1 MQADNLKK
9 EQSNSDKRIM
19 NYDFQHPRIVFG
31 KEYMRIV
38 SENSRELARS
48 LSQFFGNLSKIAVDS
63 AINKVNE
70 YASDQFIETLN
81 DSLIVSQNLLNESE
95 GALFLMFPTD
105 YCHKYINKESG
116 GTGDIKP
123 DRVDLT
129 AIEQKILSRLSK
141 GVLNQIFKVWE
152 PIISMSLKSSIFEK
166 DYELLALKKADKLVV
181 VEFEL
186 SFGEVKEILQIGYT
200 STFLKEVVSD
210 NFNQSQS
217 FVATTLD
224 DSEVKSFEATI
235 KNMPLT
241 LKVLLGQI
249 NMGIDDLNQIQ
260 EGDVLPL
267 KQKISQPLNVLAE
280 DKIKFKA
287 YPGQSDGHRSVK
299 LVEIVK
305 ETIIKQT
312 I

>member
-1 MQADNLKK
+1 MEADSIKK
-9 EQSNSDKRIM
+9 EQSNSDKSIL
-19 NYDFQHPRIVFG
+19 NYDFQHPKIVFG

-70 YASDQFIETLN
+70 YTSDQFIETLN
-81 DSLIVSQNLLNESE
+81 DSLTVSQNLLNESE
-95 GALFLMFPTD
+95 GALFVMFPTD

-123 DRVDLT
+123 DRIDLT

-141 GVLNQIFKVWE
+141 GVLTQIFNVWE

-186 SFGEVKEILQIGYT
+186 SFGEVKEIIQVGYT

-217 FVATTLD
+217 FVVTTLD
-224 DSEVKSFEATI
+224 DREVKSFEATI

-241 LKVLLGQI
+241 LKVLLGRI
-249 NMGIDDLNQIQ
+249 NMGIDDLNHIQ

-267 KQKISQPLNVLAE
+267 KQKISQPLNILAE

-305 ETIIKQT
+305 ETITKQT

>member
-1 MQADNLKK
+1 MEADSIKK
-9 EQSNSDKRIM
+9 EQSNSDKSIL
-19 NYDFQHPRIVFG
+19 NYDFQHPKIVFG

-70 YASDQFIETLN
+70 YTSDQFIETLN
-81 DSLIVSQNLLNESE
+81 DSLTVSQNLLNESE
-95 GALFLMFPTD
+95 GALFVMFPTD

-123 DRVDLT
+123 DRIDLT

-141 GVLNQIFKVWE
+141 GVLTQIFNVWE

-166 DYELLALKKADKLVV
+166 DYELLALKKTDKLVV

-186 SFGEVKEILQIGYT
+186 SFGEVKEIIQVGYT

-224 DSEVKSFEATI
+224 DREVKSFEATI

-241 LKVLLGQI
+241 LKVLLGRI
-249 NMGIDDLNQIQ
+249 NMGIDDLNHIQ

-267 KQKISQPLNVLAE
+267 KQKISQPLNILAE

-305 ETIIKQT
+305 ETITKQT

>member
-1 MQADNLKK
+1 MQEDNLKK
-9 EQSNSDKRIM
+9 EQSNSDKTIT

-63 AINKVNE
+63 SINKVNE
-70 YASDQFIETLN
+70 YTSDQFIETLN
-81 DSLIVSQNLLNESE
+81 DSLTVSQNLLNESE

-186 SFGEVKEILQIGYT
+186 SFGEVKEIIQIGYT

-217 FVATTLD
+217 FVATNLD
-224 DSEVKSFEATI
+224 DNEIKSFEATI

-260 EGDVLPL
+260 VGDVLPL

>member
-1 MQADNLKK
+1 METGNLKK
-9 EQSNSDKRIM
+9 EQSNSDKLII

-48 LSQFFGNLSKIAVDS
+48 LSQFFGNISKIAVDS

-70 YASDQFIETLN
+70 YTSDQFIETLN
-81 DSLIVSQNLLNESE
+81 DSLTVSQNLLKESE
-95 GALFLMFPTD
+95 GALFIMFPTD

-116 GTGDIKP
+116 GTGDIQP

-141 GVLNQIFKVWE
+141 WVLNQIFKAWE
-152 PIISMSLKSSIFEK
+152 PIVSMSLKSSIFEK
-166 DYELLALKKADKLVV
+166 DYELLALKKDDKLVV

-186 SFGEVKEILQIGYT
+186 SFGEVKEIIQIGYT
-200 STFLKEVVSD
+200 STFLREVISD
-210 NFNQSQS
+210 NINQSQS
-217 FVATTLD
+217 FVATSLD
-224 DSEVKSFEATI
+224 DSEIRSFQATI

-249 NMGIDDLNQIQ
+249 NMGIDDLNQIKV
-260 EGDVLPL
+260 GDVLPL
-267 KQKISQPLNVLAE
+267 KQKISQPLNILAE

-305 ETIIKQT
+305 ETITKQT

>member
-1 MQADNLKK
+1 MEADSIKK
-9 EQSNSDKRIM
+9 EQSNSDKSIL
-19 NYDFQHPRIVFG
+19 NYDFQHPKIVFG

-70 YASDQFIETLN
+70 YTSDQFIETLN
-81 DSLIVSQNLLNESE
+81 DSLTVSQNLLNESE
-95 GALFLMFPTD
+95 GALFVMFPTD

-123 DRVDLT
+123 DRIDLT

-141 GVLNQIFKVWE
+141 GVLTQIFNVWE

-186 SFGEVKEILQIGYT
+186 SFGEVKEIIQVGYT

-217 FVATTLD
+217 FVSTTLD
-224 DSEVKSFEATI
+224 DREVKSFEATI

-241 LKVLLGQI
+241 LKVLLGRI
-249 NMGIDDLNQIQ
+249 NMGIDDLNHIQ

-267 KQKISQPLNVLAE
+267 KQKISQPLNILAE

-305 ETIIKQT
+305 ETITKQT

>member
-1 MQADNLKK
+1 MQEDNLNK
-9 EQSNSDKRIM
+9 EQSNSDKTIT

-63 AINKVNE
+63 SINKVNE
-70 YASDQFIETLN
+70 YTSDQFIETLN
-81 DSLIVSQNLLNESE
+81 DSLTVSQNLLNESE

-186 SFGEVKEILQIGYT
+186 SFGEVKEIIQIGYT

-217 FVATTLD
+217 FVATNLD
-224 DSEVKSFEATI
+224 DIEIKSFEATI

-260 EGDVLPL
+260 VGDVLPL

>member
-1 MQADNLKK
+1 
-9 EQSNSDKRIM
+9 
-19 NYDFQHPRIVFG
+19 
-31 KEYMRIV
+31 MRIV

-63 AINKVNE
+63 SINKVNE
-70 YASDQFIETLN
+70 YTSDQFIETLN
-81 DSLIVSQNLLNESE
+81 DSLTVSQNLLNESE
-95 GALFLMFPTD
+95 GALFLMIPTD

-186 SFGEVKEILQIGYT
+186 SFGEVKEIIQIGYT

-217 FVATTLD
+217 FVATNLD
-224 DSEVKSFEATI
+224 DSEIKSFEATI

-260 EGDVLPL
+260 VGDVLPL

>member
-1 MQADNLKK
+1 METDNLKK
-9 EQSNSDKRIM
+9 EETNSDKPIM

-48 LSQFFGNLSKIAVDS
+48 LSQFFGNISNIAVDS

-70 YASDQFIETLN
+70 YTSDHFIETLN
-81 DSLIVSQNLLNESE
+81 DSLTVSQNLLKESE
-95 GALFLMFPTD
+95 GALFIMFPTD

-116 GTGDIKP
+116 GTGDIQP

-141 GVLNQIFKVWE
+141 GVLNQIFKAWE
-152 PIISMSLKSSIFEK
+152 PIVSMSLKSSIFEK

-186 SFGEVKEILQIGYT
+186 SFGEVKEIIQIGYT

-224 DSEVKSFEATI
+224 DSEIKSFEATI

-267 KQKISQPLNVLAE
+267 KQKISQPLSILAE

-305 ETIIKQT
+305 ETITKQT

>member
-1 MQADNLKK
+1 METGNLKK
-9 EQSNSDKRIM
+9 EQSNSDKLII

-48 LSQFFGNLSKIAVDS
+48 LSQFFGNISKIAVDS

-70 YASDQFIETLN
+70 YTSDQFIETLN
-81 DSLIVSQNLLNESE
+81 DSLTVSQNLLKESE
-95 GALFLMFPTD
+95 GALFIMFPTD

-116 GTGDIKP
+116 GTGDIQP

-141 GVLNQIFKVWE
+141 GVLNQIFKAWE
-152 PIISMSLKSSIFEK
+152 PIVSMSLKSSIFEK
-166 DYELLALKKADKLVV
+166 DYELLAIKKADKLVV

-186 SFGEVKEILQIGYT
+186 SFGEVKEIIQIGYT
-200 STFLKEVVSD
+200 STFLREVISD
-210 NFNQSQS
+210 NINQSKS
-217 FVATTLD
+217 FVATSLD
-224 DSEVKSFEATI
+224 DSEIRSFQATI

-249 NMGIDDLNQIQ
+249 NMGIDDLNQIKV
-260 EGDVLPL
+260 GDVLPL
-267 KQKISQPLNVLAE
+267 KQKISQPLNILAE

-305 ETIIKQT
+305 ETITKQT

>member
-70 YASDQFIETLN
+70 YTSDQFIETLN

-141 GVLNQIFKVWE
+141 GVLNQIFKVGE
-152 PIISMSLKSSIFEK
+152 PIISMSLKNSIFEK

>member
-1 MQADNLKK
+1 MEADSIKK
-9 EQSNSDKRIM
+9 EQSNSDKSIL
-19 NYDFQHPRIVFG
+19 NYDFQHPKIVFG

-70 YASDQFIETLN
+70 YTSDQFIETLN
-81 DSLIVSQNLLNESE
+81 DSLTVSQNLLNESE
-95 GALFLMFPTD
+95 GALFVMFPTD

-123 DRVDLT
+123 DRIDLT

-141 GVLNQIFKVWE
+141 GVLTQIFNVWE

-186 SFGEVKEILQIGYT
+186 SFGEVKEIIQVGYT

-224 DSEVKSFEATI
+224 DREVESFEATI

-241 LKVLLGQI
+241 LKVLLGRI
-249 NMGIDDLNQIQ
+249 NMGIDDLNHIQ

-267 KQKISQPLNVLAE
+267 KQKISQPLNILAE

-305 ETIIKQT
+305 ETITKQT

>member
-1 MQADNLKK
+1 MQEDNLKK
-9 EQSNSDKRIM
+9 EQSNSDKTIT

-63 AINKVNE
+63 SINKVNE
-70 YASDQFIETLN
+70 YTSDQFIETLN
-81 DSLIVSQNLLNESE
+81 DSLTVSQNLLNESE

-186 SFGEVKEILQIGYT
+186 SFGEVKEIIQIGYT

-217 FVATTLD
+217 FVATNLD
-224 DSEVKSFEATI
+224 DIEIKSFEATI

-260 EGDVLPL
+260 VGDVLPL

>member
-1 MQADNLKK
+1 METDNLKK
-9 EQSNSDKRIM
+9 EESNSDKPIV

-70 YASDQFIETLN
+70 YTSDQFIETLN
-81 DSLIVSQNLLNESE
+81 DSLTVSQNLLNESE
-95 GALFLMFPTD
+95 GALFVMFPTG
-105 YCHKYINKESG
+105 YCHQYINKESG

-152 PIISMSLKSSIFEK
+152 PIVSMSLKSSIFEK

-186 SFGEVKEILQIGYT
+186 SFGEVKEIIQIGYT

-224 DSEVKSFEATI
+224 DREVKSFEATI

-267 KQKISQPLNVLAE
+267 KQKISQPLSILAE

-305 ETIIKQT
+305 ETITKQT

>member
-1 MQADNLKK
+1 MEADSIKK
-9 EQSNSDKRIM
+9 EQSNSDKSIL
-19 NYDFQHPRIVFG
+19 NYDFQHPKIVFG

-48 LSQFFGNLSKIAVDS
+48 LSQFFGNLSKIAVDC

-70 YASDQFIETLN
+70 YTSDQFIETLN
-81 DSLIVSQNLLNESE
+81 DSLTVSQNLLNESE
-95 GALFLMFPTD
+95 GALFVMFPTD
-105 YCHKYINKESG
+105 YCHKYIIKESG

-123 DRVDLT
+123 DRIDLT

-141 GVLNQIFKVWE
+141 GVLTQIFKAWE

-186 SFGEVKEILQIGYT
+186 SFGEVKEIIQVGYT

-217 FVATTLD
+217 FVVTTLD
-224 DSEVKSFEATI
+224 DREVKSFEATI

-241 LKVLLGQI
+241 LKVLLGRI
-249 NMGIDDLNQIQ
+249 NMGIDDLNHIQ

-267 KQKISQPLNVLAE
+267 KQKISQPLNILAE

-305 ETIIKQT
+305 ETITKQT

>member
-1 MQADNLKK
+1 METDNLKK
-9 EQSNSDKRIM
+9 EQSNSDKLII

-48 LSQFFGNLSKIAVDS
+48 LSQFFGNISNIAVDS

-70 YASDQFIETLN
+70 YTSDQFIETLN
-81 DSLIVSQNLLNESE
+81 DSLTVSQNLLKESE
-95 GALFLMFPTD
+95 GALFIMFPTD

-116 GTGDIKP
+116 GTGDIQP

-141 GVLNQIFKVWE
+141 GVLNQIFKAWE
-152 PIISMSLKSSIFEK
+152 PIVSMSLKSSIFEK

-186 SFGEVKEILQIGYT
+186 SFGEVKEIIQIGYT
-200 STFLKEVVSD
+200 STFLREVISD
-210 NFNQSQS
+210 NINQSQS
-217 FVATTLD
+217 FVVTSLD
-224 DSEVKSFEATI
+224 DSEIRSFQATI

-249 NMGIDDLNQIQ
+249 NMGIDDLNQIKV
-260 EGDVLPL
+260 GDVLPL
-267 KQKISQPLNVLAE
+267 KQKISQPLNILAE

-305 ETIIKQT
+305 ETITKQT

>member
-1 MQADNLKK
+1 MEADSIKK
-9 EQSNSDKRIM
+9 EQSNSDKSIL
-19 NYDFQHPRIVFG
+19 NYDFQHPKIVFG

-70 YASDQFIETLN
+70 YTSDQFIETLN
-81 DSLIVSQNLLNESE
+81 DSLTVSQNLLNESE
-95 GALFLMFPTD
+95 GALFVMFPTD

-123 DRVDLT
+123 ERIDLT

-141 GVLNQIFKVWE
+141 GVLTQIFNVWE
-152 PIISMSLKSSIFEK
+152 PIMSMSLKSSIFEK
-166 DYELLALKKADKLVV
+166 DYELLALKKTDKLVV

-200 STFLKEVVSD
+200 STFLKEVVND
-210 NFNQSQS
+210 NINQSQS

-224 DSEVKSFEATI
+224 DSDVKSFQATI

-260 EGDVLPL
+260 KGDVIPL
-267 KQKISQPLNVLAE
+267 KQKISQPLSILAE

-305 ETIIKQT
+305 KTITKQT

>member
-1 MQADNLKK
+1 MQEDNLKK
-9 EQSNSDKRIM
+9 EQSNSDKTIM

-63 AINKVNE
+63 SINKVNE
-70 YASDQFIETLN
+70 YTSDQFIETLN
-81 DSLIVSQNLLNESE
+81 DSLTVSQNLLNESE

-116 GTGDIKP
+116 GAGDIKP

-186 SFGEVKEILQIGYT
+186 SFGEVKEIIQIGYT

-217 FVATTLD
+217 FVATNLD
-224 DSEVKSFEATI
+224 DSEIKSFEATI

-260 EGDVLPL
+260 VGDVLPL

>member
-70 YASDQFIETLN
+70 YTSDQFIETLN

-152 PIISMSLKSSIFEK
+152 PIISMSLKNSIFEK

>member
-1 MQADNLKK
+1 METGNLKK
-9 EQSNSDKRIM
+9 EQSNSDKLII

-48 LSQFFGNLSKIAVDS
+48 LSQFFGNISKIAVDS

-70 YASDQFIETLN
+70 YTSDQFIETLN
-81 DSLIVSQNLLNESE
+81 DSLTVSQNLLKESE
-95 GALFLMFPTD
+95 GALFIMFPTD

-116 GTGDIKP
+116 GTGDIQP

-141 GVLNQIFKVWE
+141 GVLNQIFKAWE
-152 PIISMSLKSSIFEK
+152 PIVSMSLKSSIFEK

-186 SFGEVKEILQIGYT
+186 SFGEVKVIIQIGYT
-200 STFLKEVVSD
+200 STFLREVISD
-210 NFNQSQS
+210 NINQSQS
-217 FVATTLD
+217 FVATSLD
-224 DSEVKSFEATI
+224 DSEIRSFQATI

-249 NMGIDDLNQIQ
+249 NMGIDDLNQIKV
-260 EGDVLPL
+260 GDVLPL
-267 KQKISQPLNVLAE
+267 KQKISQPLNILAE

-305 ETIIKQT
+305 ETITKQT

>member
-38 SENSRELARS
+38 SENSRELSRS

-70 YASDQFIETLN
+70 YTSDQFIETLN

>member
-1 MQADNLKK
+1 V
-9 EQSNSDKRIM
+9 

-48 LSQFFGNLSKIAVDS
+48 LSQFFGNISKIAVDS

-70 YASDQFIETLN
+70 YTSDQFIETLN
-81 DSLIVSQNLLNESE
+81 DSLTVSQNLLKESE
-95 GALFLMFPTD
+95 GALFIMFPTD
-105 YCHKYINKESG
+105 YCHKYIYKESG
-116 GTGDIKP
+116 GTGDIQP

-141 GVLNQIFKVWE
+141 GVLNQIFKAWE
-152 PIISMSLKSSIFEK
+152 PIVSMSLKSSIFEK

-186 SFGEVKEILQIGYT
+186 SFGEVKEIIQIGYT
-200 STFLKEVVSD
+200 STFLREVISD
-210 NFNQSQS
+210 NINQSQS
-217 FVATTLD
+217 FVATSLD
-224 DSEVKSFEATI
+224 DSEIRSFQATI

-249 NMGIDDLNQIQ
+249 NMGIDDLNQIKV
-260 EGDVLPL
+260 GDVLPL
-267 KQKISQPLNVLAE
+267 KQKISQPLNILAE

-305 ETIIKQT
+305 ETITKQT